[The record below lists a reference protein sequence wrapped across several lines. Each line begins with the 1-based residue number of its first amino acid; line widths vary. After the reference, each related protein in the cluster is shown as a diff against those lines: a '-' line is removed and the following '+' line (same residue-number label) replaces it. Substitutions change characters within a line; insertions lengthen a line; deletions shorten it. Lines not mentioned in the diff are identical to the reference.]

1 MIHFSLTAIGC
12 LSILCSL
19 IHATE
24 ESLVGVYSNKEQ
36 GFGIVTIVLGKNGA
50 GDLMY
55 SVGRSPI
62 WGWAYD
68 AKESIVTIT
77 GPLGDNDKKQ
87 SIKLLYDKAKQ
98 TLAFEKKAE
107 SKPLTRI
114 NEKELNAY
122 LSLFD
127 VTASAQV
134 IELGKKEA
142 LTRGFGKDSFH
153 VLSLD
158 PSHEAL
164 AKQLKEQG
172 FDNTKQ
178 GDELVQIQE
187 KNRACTLQYRKKDDK
202 WLLIHAHDTK

>member
-1 MIHFSLTAIGC
+1 M
-12 LSILCSL
+12 LCSL

-24 ESLVGVYSNKEQ
+24 ENLVGVYSNKEE
-36 GFGIVTIVLGKNGA
+36 GFSIATIVLGKNGS

-55 SVGRSPI
+55 SVGRAPI
-62 WGWAYD
+62 WGWTYD

-77 GPLGDNDKKQ
+77 GPLGDNDKEQ
-87 SIKLLYDKAKQ
+87 SIKLLYDKAKK
-98 TLAFEKKAE
+98 TLAFEKKADA
-107 SKPLTRI
+107 KPLTRI
-114 NEKELNAY
+114 NDKDLDAY
-122 LSLFD
+122 LTLFD

-134 IELGKKEA
+134 IELAKKDA

-153 VLSLD
+153 VLSLN
-158 PSHEAL
+158 PSHVAL

-172 FDNTKQ
+172 FDTKE

-202 WLLIHAHDTK
+202 WLLIHAHDSR

>member
-1 MIHFSLTAIGC
+1 MH
-12 LSILCSL
+12 
-19 IHATE
+19 
-24 ESLVGVYSNKEQ
+24 
-36 GFGIVTIVLGKNGA
+36 
-50 GDLMY
+50 

-77 GPLGDNDKKQ
+77 GPLGENDRKQ
-87 SIKLLYDKAKQ
+87 SITLVYDKAKQ
-98 TLAFEKKAE
+98 TLDFEKKAD
-107 SKPLTRI
+107 SKPLIRI
-114 NEKELNAY
+114 NEKELDAY
-122 LSLFD
+122 LALFD

-134 IELGKKEA
+134 IELAKKEA

-153 VLSLD
+153 VLSLN

-164 AKQLKEQG
+164 AKQLKAQE
-172 FDNTKQ
+172 FDDTKQ

-187 KNRACTLQYRKKDDK
+187 KNRACTLQYRKKDDQ

>member
-1 MIHFSLTAIGC
+1 MIHFSLSAIGY
-12 LSILCSL
+12 LILFCSS

-24 ESLVGVYSNKEQ
+24 ENLVGVYSNKEQ
-36 GFGIVTIVLGKNGA
+36 GFGTVTIVLGKNGS
-50 GDLMY
+50 GDLMH

-62 WGWAYD
+62 WGWVYD

-77 GPLGDNDKKQ
+77 GPLGENDRKQ
-87 SIKLLYDKAKQ
+87 SITLLYDKAKQ
-98 TLAFEKKAE
+98 TLAFEKNAN
-107 SKPLTRI
+107 SKPLIRI
-114 NEKELNAY
+114 NEKELDAY

-134 IELGKKEA
+134 IELAQKEA

-153 VLSLD
+153 VLSLN

-172 FDNTKQ
+172 FDDTKQ
-178 GDELVQIQE
+178 GDELVQIQ
-187 KNRACTLQYRKKDDK
+187 KNNRAYTLQYRKKDDE